1 MLECY
6 ILTFTWRKS
15 VLLITSDKI
24 RKNVI
29 FRIGR
34 GDLDYYLLRFRV
46 DNLDDTF
53 VVKQIR

>member
-15 VLLITSDKI
+15 VLLTNSDKI
-24 RKNVI
+24 RKTVI
-29 FRIGR
+29 FRIVR

-46 DNLDDTF
+46 ENRNDTF

>member
-6 ILTFTWRKS
+6 ILTFTWRKG
-15 VLLITSDKI
+15 VLLTNSDQI
-24 RKNVI
+24 RKTVI
-29 FRIGR
+29 FRIIR

-46 DNLDDTF
+46 ENGNDTF